1 MHVEDQDLLVLLRK
15 NKDRA
20 YRYLVDT
27 YAGMIYNTC
36 FNLVRSVEDA
46 EDLVQE
52 VFTAVYLSLDSFE
65 GNSKVSTW
73 VYSIAI
79 NKSKEFLRSKTRKK
93 RSGHMVVIEKEES
106 HFLPSQVIDFDHPG
120 VKMEDKELAAVLFS
134 AIDQLSENQQVAFV
148 MHKIEGY
155 YYEEISSKMD
165 LSMSSVESLM
175 FRARKKLKEL
185 LENYYKEL

>member
-1 MHVEDQDLLVLLRK
+1 MHVEDQDFLVLLRK

-134 AIDQLSENQQVAFV
+134 AIDQLSENQQVAFL

-155 YYEEISSKMD
+155 SYEEISSKMD

>member
-134 AIDQLSENQQVAFV
+134 AIDQLSENQQVAFL

-155 YYEEISSKMD
+155 SYEEISRKMD
-165 LSMSSVESLM
+165 LSISSVESLM

>member
-15 NKDRA
+15 NKDKA

-155 YYEEISSKMD
+155 SYEEISRKMD
-165 LSMSSVESLM
+165 LSISSVESLM
-175 FRARKKLKEL
+175 FRARKKLKES

>member
-1 MHVEDQDLLVLLRK
+1 MHVEDQDFLVLLRK
-15 NKDRA
+15 NKDSA
-20 YRYLVDT
+20 YRYLVET

-134 AIDQLSENQQVAFV
+134 AIDQLSENQQVAFL

-155 YYEEISSKMD
+155 SYEEISSKMD

>member
-93 RSGHMVVIEKEES
+93 RSGHMVLIEKEES

-155 YYEEISSKMD
+155 SYEEISRKMD
-165 LSMSSVESLM
+165 LSISSVESLM
-175 FRARKKLKEL
+175 FRSRKKLKEL

>member
-52 VFTAVYLSLDSFE
+52 DFTAVYLSLDSIE

-106 HFLPSQVIDFDHPG
+106 HFLPSQVIDFDHPR

-155 YYEEISSKMD
+155 SYEEISRKMD
-165 LSMSSVESLM
+165 LSISSVESLM

>member
-155 YYEEISSKMD
+155 SYEEISRKMD
-165 LSMSSVESLM
+165 LSISSVESLM

>member
-27 YAGMIYNTC
+27 YAGKIYNTC
-36 FNLVRSVEDA
+36 FNLVRSEEDA

-134 AIDQLSENQQVAFV
+134 AIDQLSENQHVAFV

-155 YYEEISSKMD
+155 SYEEISRKMD
-165 LSMSSVESLM
+165 LSISSVESLM

>member
-15 NKDRA
+15 NKDKA

-148 MHKIEGY
+148 MHKIEWY
-155 YYEEISSKMD
+155 SYEEISSKMD

-175 FRARKKLKEL
+175 FRARKKLKES

>member
-20 YRYLVDT
+20 YRYLLDT

-36 FNLVRSVEDA
+36 FNLVRSEEDA

-155 YYEEISSKMD
+155 SYEEISRKMD
-165 LSMSSVESLM
+165 LSISSVESLM

>member
-1 MHVEDQDLLVLLRK
+1 MHVEDQDFLVLLRK

-155 YYEEISSKMD
+155 SYEEISRKMD
-165 LSMSSVESLM
+165 LSISSVESLM